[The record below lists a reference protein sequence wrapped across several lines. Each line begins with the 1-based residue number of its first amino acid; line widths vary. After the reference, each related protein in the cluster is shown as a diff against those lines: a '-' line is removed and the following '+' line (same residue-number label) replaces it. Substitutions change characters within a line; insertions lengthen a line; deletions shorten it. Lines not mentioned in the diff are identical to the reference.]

1 MSSPKINKKLLVHA
15 EIFENLTLSLGGWG
29 GDRGV
34 GPLSPASKLLLQ
46 THNIRHTLCTH
57 SSIVE
62 IFKY

>member
-1 MSSPKINKKLLVHA
+1 MHA
-15 EIFENLTLSLGGWG
+15 EIFENLTLSLGVGGG